1 MKKFLTLALVAGSLS
16 GFAQQKMVA
25 DKIIGIVG
33 DKIVLNSDIMNE
45 INDAKRRGVD
55 IPKGSE
61 CGMLQQALATKALVL
76 QAEKDSLPL
85 TDDDVEARLDLK
97 IREFIRMYGS
107 KDALEQVAQR
117 TVYQIKE
124 DFRLP
129 IREGLLAEQ
138 MRDKLISGVKVTPA
152 EVKEFFEK
160 IPKDSLQFFESEY
173 ELGEI
178 MVYPKASRDIE
189 LLAIEELNGFK
200 KQVESGSRKFENLA
214 DLYSDDKGTQQQG
227 GTLLLNRTEQIWD
240 PTFKA
245 AAFRLKEGQISPVIK
260 SKFGFHII
268 QLISRSGDDALV
280 RHILKIPQV
289 TQTEIDEAIVK
300 LDSVRAKLIAGT
312 LEFGRAVSLYSDD
325 EFGKFNT
332 GGLRVVTI
340 DQMDKDLVK
349 RLSQLKIGEF
359 SQPLPF
365 KDEREKQGV
374 RIVYIRS
381 KTEPHR
387 MNMKDDYNKVAEMAK
402 KEKEFEVLEKWFN
415 TRIPDFYIM
424 IDESYSGCPE
434 LAPWIKEAVISKAN

>member
-1 MKKFLTLALVAGSLS
+1 MKKLLTLALMAGSFTA
-16 GFAQQKMVA
+16 FAQQKMVA

-45 INDAKRRGVD
+45 INDAKRRGVE

-312 LEFGRAVSLYSDD
+312 IDFGRAVALYSDD

-387 MNMKDDYNKVAEMAK
+387 MNMKDDYNKIAEMAK

>member
-1 MKKFLTLALVAGSLS
+1 MKKLLTLALMAGSFTA
-16 GFAQQKMVA
+16 FAQQKMVA

-55 IPKGSE
+55 LPKGSE

-245 AAFRLKEGQISPVIK
+245 AAFRLKEGQVSPVIK

-312 LEFGRAVSLYSDD
+312 IDFGRAVALYSDD

-387 MNMKDDYNKVAEMAK
+387 MNMKDDYNKIAEMAK

>member
-1 MKKFLTLALVAGSLS
+1 MKKLLTLALMAGSFTA
-16 GFAQQKMVA
+16 FAQQKMVA

-245 AAFRLKEGQISPVIK
+245 AAFRLKEGQVSPVIK

-312 LEFGRAVSLYSDD
+312 IDFGRAVALYSDD

-387 MNMKDDYNKVAEMAK
+387 MNMKDDYNKIAEMAK

>member
-1 MKKFLTLALVAGSLS
+1 MKKLLTLALMAGSFTA
-16 GFAQQKMVA
+16 FAQQKMVA

-45 INDAKRRGVD
+45 INDAKRRGVE

-289 TQTEIDEAIVK
+289 TQTEIDEAVVK

-312 LEFGRAVSLYSDD
+312 IDFGRAVALYSDD

-387 MNMKDDYNKVAEMAK
+387 MNMKDDYNKIAEMAK